1 MLIEVTAHKHE
12 GFICGTAEFNIKT
25 LQQSFWETN
34 ITKQTPWH
42 TAGPRGGIKLKV
54 A

>member
-1 MLIEVTAHKHE
+1 MLIEVTEHKHE

-34 ITKQTPWH
+34 ITKQT
-42 TAGPRGGIKLKV
+42 RGTQQALGEVLN
-54 A
+54 